1 MVYDALLILA
11 LWLVTL
17 FPMVAVSND
26 SVYGAGVRSVL
37 FLELFAFFAWFWMAR
52 GQTLGMLA
60 WRLALRTDSGR
71 PMTVTQATLRFFAAM
86 LSFATLGLGYL
97 WMYLNP
103 ARRTWS
109 DLASGTHV
117 VHLPKF
123 K

>member
-1 MVYDALLILA
+1 
-11 LWLVTL
+11 
-17 FPMVAVSND
+17 
-26 SVYGAGVRSVL
+26 
-37 FLELFAFFAWFWMAR
+37 
-52 GQTLGMLA
+52 MLA